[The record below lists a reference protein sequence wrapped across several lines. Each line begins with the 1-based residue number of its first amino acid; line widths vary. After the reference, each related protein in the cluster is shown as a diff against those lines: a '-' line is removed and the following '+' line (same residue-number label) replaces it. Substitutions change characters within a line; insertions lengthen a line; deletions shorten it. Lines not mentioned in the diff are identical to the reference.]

1 MNIIK
6 YVGILHVGNERDNT
20 HNPLKQRFHAMFS
33 IVHIFHKIGFS
44 FTEHYTRSFSFIG
57 FFLVSVS
64 EGLLISSRKRALHF
78 SSFYE
83 PRSSSPRGKE
93 KRKETATGKRVTR
106 VMTIAH
112 ASILTTFSRSWFSL
126 ILGGGIFFSFLH
138 LVFAISSLPSRFALS
153 FSAVWWV
160 SSPTHDKLT
169 RGKEREGRDFRFSAS
184 AVRRLILFIEL
195 HAGSPIRGASFR
207 GASMEPRAVNFSW
220 RRKQGEISWWGTARV
235 HHAPCVMHTV
245 FKKVNR
251 IW

>member
-93 KRKETATGKRVTR
+93 KRKETATGETGHKGDDHSARVNSDHFFK
-106 VMTIAH
+106 V
-112 ASILTTFSRSWFSL
+112 L
-126 ILGGGIFFSFLH
+126 ILVDSRWRNFFFVS
-138 LVFAISSLPSRFALS
+138 PSRFCHLLS
-153 FSAVWWV
+153 TFSVR
-160 SSPTHDKLT
+160 SLL
-169 RGKEREGRDFRFSAS
+169 F
-184 AVRRLILFIEL
+184 RRLVGFITDT
-195 HAGSPIRGASFR
+195 R
-207 GASMEPRAVNFSW
+207 
-220 RRKQGEISWWGTARV
+220 
-235 HHAPCVMHTV
+235 
-245 FKKVNR
+245 
-251 IW
+251 